1 MKKSTRILIPAFLLA
16 LVAGLFPACN
26 KEAVQL
32 AYDKQET
39 NIAKFVEARLKAD
52 TTATVT
58 YKDGTVRVVLHDTL
72 RREGLLADTLRA
84 GGTVSFY
91 YAGYTL
97 SGNATSVSAGN
108 LFATN
113 HRNTADAAGWRLSD
127 TTAFRI
133 QTLTLDNQL
142 LEGLQRGLEG
152 VRNQDEC
159 YILFSGKYAYGSH
172 SQGTIPARS
181 ALVYH
186 IWVNSISND

>member
-1 MKKSTRILIPAFLLA
+1 MKKSTRILIPVLLLA
-16 LVAGLFPACN
+16 VLAGILPACE
-26 KEAVQL
+26 KEAVQQ
-32 AYDKQET
+32 AYDRQET
-39 NIAKFVEARLKAD
+39 NIARFVEAQLKAD
-52 TTATVT
+52 QTATVT

-72 RREGLLADTLRA
+72 SREGLLADTLQT

-97 SGNATSVSAGN
+97 TSASVSSSN

-113 HRNTADAAGWRLSD
+113 HKKTADAAGWKLTD
-127 TTAFRI
+127 TTAFKI
-133 QTLTLDNQL
+133 QTLTLDNKL

-159 YILFSGKYAYGSH
+159 YILFSGKYAFGART
-172 SQGTIPARS
+172 QGTIPARS

-186 IWVNSISND
+186 IWVNSIAND

>member
-1 MKKSTRILIPAFLLA
+1 MKRNTCLLA
-16 LVAGLFPACN
+16 AALGAALVFGCN
-26 KEAVQL
+26 KQSVQL

-39 NIAKFVEARLKAD
+39 NIAAFVENQRKAD

-58 YKDGTVRVVLHDTL
+58 YKNGAVRIVLHDTL
-72 RREGLLADTLRA
+72 QREGLLADTLQA
-84 GGTVSFY
+84 GGTVSFH

-97 SGNATSVSAGN
+97 SSANISNAN

-113 HRNTADAAGWRLSD
+113 HKETADAAGWSLSD
-127 TTAFRI
+127 TTAFNI
-133 QTLTLDNQL
+133 QTLTLDGKL
-142 LEGLQRGLEG
+142 LEGLQNGLEG

-172 SQGTIPARS
+172 VQGTIPARS

>member
-1 MKKSTRILIPAFLLA
+1 MKKSTRILASALLVAA
-16 LVAGLFPACN
+16 LVPACN

-32 AYDKQET
+32 AYDKQEA
-39 NIAKFVEARLKAD
+39 NIASFVEAQLKAD
-52 TTATVT
+52 NTATVT
-58 YKDGTVRVVLHDTL
+58 YKDGAVRIVLHDTL

-97 SGNATSVSAGN
+97 PSASVSASN

-113 HRNTADAAGWRLSD
+113 HKQTADAAGWRLSD
-127 TTAFRI
+127 TTAFKI
-133 QTLTLDNQL
+133 QTITLDDSL
-142 LEGLQRGLEG
+142 LDGLQRGLEG

-159 YILFSGKYAYGSH
+159 YILFSGKYAYGSRI
-172 SQGTIPARS
+172 QGTIPARS

>member
-1 MKKSTRILIPAFLLA
+1 MKKSTLILASALLLA
-16 LVAGLFPACN
+16 CLVPACN
-26 KEAVQL
+26 KEAVQQ

-39 NIAKFVEARLKAD
+39 NISNFVAAQLKAD
-52 TTATVT
+52 ETATVT
-58 YKDGTVRVVLHDTL
+58 YKDGVVRVVLHDTL
-72 RREGLLADTLRA
+72 SREGLLADTLRM

-97 SGNATSVSAGN
+97 TSASVSATN

-113 HRNTADAAGWRLSD
+113 HKETADAAAWRLSD
-127 TTAFRI
+127 TTAFKI
-133 QTLTLDNQL
+133 LTITLDDHL
-142 LEGLQRGLEG
+142 LDGLQRGLEG

-159 YILFSGKYAYGSH
+159 YILFSGKHAYGSDK
-172 SQGTIPARS
+172 QGTIPARS

>member
-1 MKKSTRILIPAFLLA
+1 MRKSTCILIPILLLA
-16 LVAGLFPACN
+16 VFSGIFPACN
-26 KEAVQL
+26 KEAVQMT
-32 AYDKQET
+32 YDKQET
-39 NIAKFVEARLKAD
+39 NIANFVQAQLKAD
-52 TTATVT
+52 ETATVT
-58 YKDGTVRVVLHDTL
+58 YKDGVVRIVLHDTL
-72 RREGLLADTLRA
+72 RREGLLADTLQA

-97 SGNATSVSAGN
+97 SGANVSSSN

-113 HRNTADAAGWRLSD
+113 HKVTADAAGWKLSD
-127 TTAFRI
+127 TTAFKI

-159 YILFSGKYAYGSH
+159 YILFSGKYAFGSRK
-172 SQGTIPARS
+172 QGTIPARS

>member
-1 MKKSTRILIPAFLLA
+1 MKKSTRILIPVLLLA
-16 LVAGLFPACN
+16 FIAGLLPACN
-26 KEAVQL
+26 KDSGQT

-39 NIAKFVEARLKAD
+39 NIAKFVEAQLKAD

-72 RREGLLADTLRA
+72 QREGLLADTLHA

-97 SGNATSVSAGN
+97 TGGSVSSSN

-113 HRNTADAAGWRLSD
+113 HKNTADAAGWRLSD
-127 TTAFRI
+127 TTAFNI
-133 QTLTLDNQL
+133 QTLTLDDHL

-159 YILFSGKYAYGSH
+159 YILFSGKYAYGTH
-172 SQGTIPARS
+172 IQGTIPARS

>member
-1 MKKSTRILIPAFLLA
+1 MKKSTRILIPFLLLA
-16 LVAGLFPACN
+16 VFSGIFPACN
-26 KEAVQL
+26 KEAVQMT
-32 AYDKQET
+32 YDKQET
-39 NIAKFVEARLKAD
+39 NIAKFVEAQLKAD
-52 TTATVT
+52 ETARVI
-58 YKDGTVRVVLHDTL
+58 YKDGVVRVVLHDTL
-72 RREGLLADTLRA
+72 RREGLLADTLRT

-97 SGNATSVSAGN
+97 TGANLNSSN

-113 HRNTADAAGWRLSD
+113 HQRTANSAGWRISD
-127 TTAFRI
+127 TTAFKI
-133 QTLTLDNQL
+133 QTLTLDNKL

-159 YILFSGKYAYGSH
+159 YILFSGKYAFGSRR
-172 SQGTIPARS
+172 QGTIPARS

>member
-1 MKKSTRILIPAFLLA
+1 MKKSTRILIPFLLLA
-16 LVAGLFPACN
+16 VFSGIFPACN
-26 KEAVQL
+26 KEAVQMT
-32 AYDKQET
+32 YDKQET
-39 NIAKFVEARLKAD
+39 NIAKFVEAQLKAD
-52 TTATVT
+52 KTARVI
-58 YKDGTVRVVLHDTL
+58 YKDGVVRVVLHDTL
-72 RREGLLADTLRA
+72 RREGLLADTLRT

-97 SGNATSVSAGN
+97 TGANLNSSN

-113 HRNTADAAGWRLSD
+113 HQRTANSAGWKLSD
-127 TTAFRI
+127 TTAFKI
-133 QTLTLDNQL
+133 QTLTLDNKL

-159 YILFSGKYAYGSH
+159 YILFSGKYAFGSRR
-172 SQGTIPARS
+172 QGTIPARS

>member
-1 MKKSTRILIPAFLLA
+1 MKKSTRILAAALLLA
-16 LVAGLFPACN
+16 TFVPACN

-39 NIAKFVEARLKAD
+39 NIASFVEAQCKAD

-58 YKDGTVRVVLHDTL
+58 YKDGTVRVVMHDTL
-72 RREGLLADTLRA
+72 RREGLLADTLRT

-97 SGNATSVSAGN
+97 TGATVNASG

-113 HRNTADAAGWRLSD
+113 HRETADAAGWKLSD
-127 TTAFRI
+127 TTAFNI
-133 QTLTLDNQL
+133 ATITLDDRL
-142 LEGLQRGLEG
+142 LDGLQRGLEG
-152 VRNQDEC
+152 VRGQDEC
-159 YILFSGKYAYGSH
+159 YILFSGKHAYGSRV
-172 SQGTIPARS
+172 QGTIPARS
-181 ALVYH
+181 ALVYR